1 MDTEEAAAEE
11 SKSMESTESRR
22 HIKHMQEAE
31 ERSRDTAGRSERCIL
46 ESTTMDMQFGAA
58 EMILKAIDAT
68 EDKSQ
73 LQRRKR
79 PATLMS
85 LYLMAPTFSEVVEVE
100 GMAAVVVKVTKVE
113 AVATAAMVVEESKAA
128 WL

>member
-1 MDTEEAAAEE
+1 MVIHDVMMDTEEAAAEE
-11 SKSMESTESRR
+11 SKSMESYFPCSSSFSNFKTFLIGEFLMVLWHGVCCR
-22 HIKHMQEAE
+22 EAE

-79 PATLMS
+79 PATVL
-85 LYLMAPTFSEVVEVE
+85 VR
-100 GMAAVVVKVTKVE
+100 
-113 AVATAAMVVEESKAA
+113 
-128 WL
+128 

>member
-1 MDTEEAAAEE
+1 MVLWHGVCC
-11 SKSMESTESRR
+11 R
-22 HIKHMQEAE
+22 EAE

-79 PATLMS
+79 PATVLRRLCLVWS
-85 LYLMAPTFSEVVEVE
+85 Y
-100 GMAAVVVKVTKVE
+100 
-113 AVATAAMVVEESKAA
+113 
-128 WL
+128 